1 MRWKMSILLLHSWF
15 SFPFYWSD
23 WLKPIFICTHFF
35 FRVFSHLF
43 FFDFCTFIC
52 WALSLSNTGKTCT
65 PEERSSSHLV
75 LQQCI
80 LWLVWVFLVSITLHR
95 WVLMRNT
102 FIYSLPAW
110 PNEKSWYL
118 HWRNVTFLTSGRLI
132 SDWLLIQ
139 CLNGHLERC
148 KMFPNKSEC
157 LTSLRKIQGRYKG
170 RTDETQRGADEALAD
185 AWRALAAWTPA
196 SQELWLLW
204 GLSAF
209 ELDAHT
215 G

>member
-1 MRWKMSILLLHSWF
+1 MFSQISSFLFWILHIYLLS
-15 SFPFYWSD
+15 SR
-23 WLKPIFICTHFF
+23 K
-35 FRVFSHLF
+35 
-43 FFDFCTFIC
+43 
-52 WALSLSNTGKTCT
+52 ALNLSNTGKTCT
-65 PEERSSSHLV
+65 PEERSSHLV

-95 WVLMRNT
+95 WGLMRNT
-102 FIYSLPAW
+102 FIYSLPAC
-110 PNEKSWYL
+110 KSWYL
-118 HWRNVTFLTSGRLI
+118 HRRNVPFLTSRRPM

-139 CLNGHLERC
+139 RLNGHLEWC

-157 LTSLRKIQGRYKG
+157 LTSLRKIQGRHKG